1 MPSSC
6 YSRDV
11 SFIFRLTCADRLGA
25 PLLLALLFTAA
36 CESNPTPT
44 APSGVLQ
51 VTTSASTL
59 RSGDTATV
67 TAASAGAPVTGLTWT
82 SSDASVA
89 SVTVAGLVTARRSGR
104 VIITASAGTAAGQVA
119 VHVVPDFAGTWSGPL
134 LRVLPSCAPAST
146 APVCVPT
153 TSPDVL
159 LAPMTLT
166 VTQSGGVIS
175 GTLVEG
181 LEPLLVVPLEG
192 SIDDSDALLLA
203 GRSPAASPAVSRRLT
218 VTGLR
223 ATYDPT
229 VQTLSG
235 AFTLLAERR
244 ATSGAFVSDYS
255 LQAQFRDITR
265 RRRE

>member
-6 YSRDV
+6 YSRGV
-11 SFIFRLTCADRLGA
+11 SFISPLTRAHRLGA
-25 PLLLALLFTAA
+25 PLLLALLLTAA
-36 CESNPTPT
+36 CESNQTPVS
-44 APSGVLQ
+44 PSGVLQ
-51 VTTSASTL
+51 VSTSASTL
-59 RSGDTATV
+59 RVGDTATV
-67 TAASAGAPVTGLTWT
+67 TAASAGAPVAGLTWT

-89 SVTVAGLVTARRSGR
+89 SVSVTGLVTARRSGR
-104 VIITASAGTAAGQVA
+104 ITVTASAGTAAGQVA
-119 VHVVPDFAGTWSGPL
+119 IRVVPDFAGTWSGPL
-134 LRVLPSCAPAST
+134 LRVLPSCSPAST
-146 APVCVPT
+146 APVCVSS

-159 LAPMTLT
+159 RAPMTLT
-166 VTQSGGVIS
+166 VTQSGGVLS

-192 SIDDSDALLLA
+192 VVDDSDALQLA
-203 GRSPAASPAVSRRLT
+203 GRSPTASPQVSRRLT

-235 AFTLLAERR
+235 AFVLLAEQR

-265 RRRE
+265 R